1 MSSFPFVSCDIN
13 DDISY
18 ITEGDCVQR
27 TQVKLDF
34 QNKMINKQLE
44 IFATVINE
52 SILNQNKE
60 NEKFRKSIEESV
72 NAHLIN
78 LVYQLKNNSDKIHLL
93 ETELLTMRKNIEIL
107 QCSFKKFN
115 DFDDFFS

>member
-1 MSSFPFVSCDIN
+1 MSSFPFVSCNNN

-34 QNKMINKQLE
+34 QNKMIKRQLD

-60 NEKFRKSIEESV
+60 NEKFRKLIEESV
-72 NAHLIN
+72 NAHFIN
-78 LVYQLKNNSDKIHLL
+78 LVQQLRNNSDKIHLL
-93 ETELLTMRKNIEIL
+93 ETEVIRMRKNIEIL
-107 QCSFKKFN
+107 QCSFKKVNDFN
-115 DFDDFFS
+115 DFFS